1 MVPTDPDD
9 TAGTSV
15 DVVYNGV
22 VSADATNVLGTCDP
36 RGEPLI
42 THSSCLNGWVA
53 FE

>member
-1 MVPTDPDD
+1 MIPTDPDG
-9 TAGTSV
+9 TAATSV

-22 VSADATNVLGTCDP
+22 VYNGSVLGTCDP
-36 RGEPLI
+36 RGETLI